1 MYKRKL
7 LFIIRSWDAVISRFL
22 LLLVLCVMDALMMY
36 RIGVNR
42 DEVLHGPSVTQQQV
56 TTCLI
61 LWRNFSHGDFGDCRS
76 GPRFDIYSWHIPSE
90 SAVNKILGGKR
101 RGLPRR
107 LFDITSS
114 KGNSGR
120 FQTFPTGIDC
130 RCIFERNSCCGTM
143 FSPLYIAV
151 ISILSFSLVC
161 IMFIHG

>member
-1 MYKRKL
+1 M
-7 LFIIRSWDAVISRFL
+7 V
-22 LLLVLCVMDALMMY
+22 ALMMY

-42 DEVLHGPSVTQQQV
+42 EEVLHGPSVTQQQV

-114 KGNSGR
+114 KGHTTQFGAISN
-120 FQTFPTGIDC
+120 FPD
-130 RCIFERNSCCGTM
+130 RYRL
-143 FSPLYIAV
+143 PLHIRKKLVLWNDVFPAV
-151 ISILSFSLVC
+151 YCSN
-161 IMFIHG
+161 IHS